1 MKAASKKEATS
12 PRKELVREEFLTKAA
27 DVFEKKGFASTTI
40 QDVAQALQFSRSAL
54 YHYFKSKDE
63 IREALVLEH
72 TEYAAEQ
79 MELKFATRKVLRADQ
94 LRELLAN
101 SINGRMTGGAR
112 LRVLDQLA
120 TEMPAEIKQNF
131 DHGRRRVLD
140 LYTRLIQKGIDAGEL
155 RPLDARTAAFAILG
169 IASWTSWWYSP
180 TGRKSPEEL
189 ASVLVDIAFNGIVQP
204 LVGAAQGAPKPER
217 TAPFPQARYRAAR
230 EIDRPTRKREG
241 RGFYCW
247 AARMTG
253 SRALRHRVRRA
264 TRQPDGQIKVRLLIV
279 RCPAPFAKNIPLR
292 AYPKSNLYS
301 AHPVPQRGDTRS
313 SRPRGGMRWTR
324 MRAKTSGAGWTA
336 KSRGPD
342 APTLAS
348 SSAEAIWR

>member
-1 MKAASKKEATS
+1 MRGTPWQNEKRLESDGRAAIKSRMKAAVKKDATT

-40 QDVAQALQFSRSAL
+40 QDVAQALQLSRSAL

-63 IREALVLEH
+63 ILEALVLEH

-79 MELKFATRKVLRADQ
+79 MEQKFATRNGSASDQ

-120 TEMPAEIKQNF
+120 AEMPSEIKQKF

-140 LYTRLIQKGIDAGEL
+140 LYTRLIQKGIDAGEFRL
-155 RPLDARTAAFAILG
+155 LDARTAAFAILG

-189 ASVLVDIAFNGIVQP
+189 ASVLVDIAFNGIARSEGSAERPQK
-204 LVGAAQGAPKPER
+204 PKEVL
-217 TAPFPQARYRAAR
+217 
-230 EIDRPTRKREG
+230 
-241 RGFYCW
+241 
-247 AARMTG
+247 
-253 SRALRHRVRRA
+253 RALKRDVA
-264 TRQPDGQIKVRLLIV
+264 ELERLIQG
-279 RCPAPFAKNIPLR
+279 F
-292 AYPKSNLYS
+292 
-301 AHPVPQRGDTRS
+301 D
-313 SRPRGGMRWTR
+313 
-324 MRAKTSGAGWTA
+324 
-336 KSRGPD
+336 D
-342 APTLAS
+342 A
-348 SSAEAIWR
+348 

>member
-1 MKAASKKEATS
+1 MKAASKKEATT

-40 QDVAQALQFSRSAL
+40 QDVAQALQLSRSAL

-63 IREALVLEH
+63 ILEALVLEH

-79 MELKFATRKVLRADQ
+79 MERKFASRKESPSDQ

-101 SINGRMTGGAR
+101 SINGRMTGGPR

-120 TEMPAEIKQNF
+120 NEMPAEIKQKF

-189 ASVLVDIAFNGIVQP
+189 ASVLVDVAFNGIAQP
-204 LVGAAQGAPKPER
+204 VGAAHGAPKPRELLRSLKRDIAQLER
-217 TAPFPQARYRAAR
+217 LIQ
-230 EIDRPTRKREG
+230 E
-241 RGFYCW
+241 
-247 AARMTG
+247 
-253 SRALRHRVRRA
+253 S
-264 TRQPDGQIKVRLLIV
+264 DG
-279 RCPAPFAKNIPLR
+279 A
-292 AYPKSNLYS
+292 
-301 AHPVPQRGDTRS
+301 
-313 SRPRGGMRWTR
+313 
-324 MRAKTSGAGWTA
+324 
-336 KSRGPD
+336 
-342 APTLAS
+342 
-348 SSAEAIWR
+348 